1 MYPLISNLIDLN
13 GYSTL
18 LSWFSSLCS
27 VFTPCLLSSQ
37 SIWLRVTSQTA
48 MIEYWYISI
57 FRDNQSVTFPFSF
70 KVNPLNSDTYIMTC
84 GDIEQ
89 CSKSKVQRKI
99 TKQEQSEHGSS
110 KLEVH
115 VRPGPEV
122 IKLFWV
128 RSRTPNRTP
137 CSKSY
142 SYSRYRGYKTFSY
155 SYSYSGWVQ
164 KCDFLSKL
172 WSFLKVVLK
181 TFNLNKMQCKH
192 IILFIL

>member
-1 MYPLISNLIDLN
+1 MSYYSYYTHISNAISGQCSDC
-13 GYSTL
+13 TTRIV
-18 LSWFSSLCS
+18 LSLWWS
-27 VFTPCLLSSQ
+27 
-37 SIWLRVTSQTA
+37 
-48 MIEYWYISI
+48 
-57 FRDNQSVTFPFSF
+57 
-70 KVNPLNSDTYIMTC
+70 
-84 GDIEQ
+84 IEQ
-89 CSKSKVQRKI
+89 PTKRSFFCNQRLSETIFFKLSLI
-99 TKQEQSEHGSS
+99 TIVCPKLLFWSLSEFFIYTSS
-110 KLEVH
+110 
-115 VRPGPEV
+115 GPKV

-128 RSRTPNRTP
+128 RTHTPNRTP